1 MHYSMVHEHAPS
13 PRRAVELRARPAP
26 RRRRAAR
33 AGASLRIRTRRAR
46 RGHRKARHRDRSARC
61 EDRALAR
68 ADTPAACPAL
78 RAVVGEAPRRAARAV
93 QRGRGRCGAGLRQ
106 RPGHRGRRPPARDAE
121 ARPVARCPAAHRRRA
136 SVARPRAH
144 LPAPRGRTRTLRR
157 GGERAARRH
166 PRHHPGAAPRA
177 RQVPLPAL
185 RGPSAHRPDA
195 RAAPAQEPR
204 QPRAARPRGHRE
216 VRRCPAAVSPAPATP
231 AHRRGPLSHHAGH
244 VDGAC
249 RRTRGP
255 CPQPAAR

>member
-1 MHYSMVHEHAPS
+1 MNTLPALAAPS
-13 PRRAVELRARPAP
+13 SFGPVLPHDVGALLARVHHYESELAERDAAIAKHDTEIAQRDARIEHLQEQIRLLLARRFAP
-26 RRRRAAR
+26 SSEKLPDGQLGLFNEAE
-33 AGASLRIRTRRAR
+33 AGAAQ
-46 RGHRKARHRDRSARC
+46 DCDSA
-61 EDRALAR
+61 
-68 ADTPAACPAL
+68 
-78 RAVVGEAPRRAARAV
+78 
-93 QRGRGRCGAGLRQ
+93 
-106 RPGHRGRRPPARDAE
+106 PGHRGRRPPARDAE

-231 AHRRGPLSHHAGH
+231 AHRRGPLAHHAGD
-244 VDGAC
+244 VDGAR